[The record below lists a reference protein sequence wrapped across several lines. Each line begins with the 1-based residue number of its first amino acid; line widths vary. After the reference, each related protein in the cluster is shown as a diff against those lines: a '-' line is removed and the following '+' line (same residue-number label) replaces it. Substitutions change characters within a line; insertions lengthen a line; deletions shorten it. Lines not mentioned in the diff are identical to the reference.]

1 MKLSKERISLM
12 AESLASHLHVEDYLE
27 LLGDKKMLAKALDQ
41 VITQELQVEDRL
53 NAEIRELMKTYEAE
67 IQRGGVDYQKL
78 FTIIKNRLV
87 KERGLIL

>member
-12 AESLASHLHVEDYLE
+12 AESLASRLHDEGHLE
-27 LLGDKKMLAKALDQ
+27 LLENKKTLAKALDQ

-67 IQRGGVDYQKL
+67 IQRGGVDYQKM

-87 KERGLIL
+87 KDRGLIL

>member
-12 AESLASHLHVEDYLE
+12 AESLASRLHDEGHLE
-27 LLGDKKMLAKALDQ
+27 LLGDKKTLAKALDQ

-67 IQRGGVDYQKL
+67 IQRGGVDYQKM

-87 KERGLIL
+87 KDRGLLL

>member
-12 AESLASHLHVEDYLE
+12 AESLASRLHDEGHLE
-27 LLGDKKMLAKALDQ
+27 LLGDKKTLAKALDQ

-53 NAEIRELMKTYEAE
+53 NVEVRELMKTYEAE
-67 IQRGGVDYQKL
+67 IQQGGVDYQKM

-87 KERGLIL
+87 KDRGLIL